1 MQPIIQKQW
10 SVLPVIPPE
19 TDQLLSAYPCPIRQ
33 ILFNRGLTTEEDA
46 HHYLFSDSEPLDPFS
61 LSGMMVAVDRICQAI
76 KNNEKIVV
84 YGDYDVDGVTACTLM
99 VQALQ
104 SVGADAKG
112 YIPNRFDEGYG
123 LNTEALTSLNNDGAQ
138 LVITVDCGI
147 RSPVEAAH
155 AKSLGMDMVISDHHH
170 PKGDIPEALAVICPK
185 LPSETYANP
194 DLAGVGIAFKIVQG
208 LFHSIG
214 VGSQAADVWLDL
226 VALGTVADMVPLK
239 GENRAMVRSGLRQ
252 MRDKG
257 YPRAGIIALSNVAGM
272 DITKVT
278 AGDIGFL
285 LGPRLNAAGRLETA
299 MSAFNL
305 LMAQTTL
312 EAAPLA
318 IELNYQNSERQKKT
332 KEIQEHAV
340 QVVSG
345 DPGSL
350 IFVANQDFHTGVV
363 GLAASRLV
371 DLYYRPAIVA
381 KIDDDYTRASCRS
394 IPEFHITDALD
405 ECADLM
411 VRHGGHAMAAGF
423 TVANDNLDLLK
434 TRLYE
439 IATRKLS
446 QQTLTPSIKVDVDI
460 PLRDLRPDLIRYLDA
475 MQPTGMGN
483 PEAIFMTRDV
493 EIKKAKTFG
502 ADNSHLRLTIS
513 DGWLTY
519 DAIAFRRGELASNL
533 PNRIDLVYTFE
544 TNNYNGVTTLRLNV
558 RDLRAARQGP
568 Q

>member
-194 DLAGVGIAFKIVQG
+194 DLAGVGIAFKIIQG

>member
-10 SVLPVIPPE
+10 SVLPVLPPE
-19 TDQLLSAYPCPIRQ
+19 TDQLLSAYPSPIRQ

-147 RSPVEAAH
+147 RSPVEEAH

-185 LPSETYANP
+185 LPGETYANP

-405 ECADLM
+405 ECANLM

>member
-1 MQPIIQKQW
+1 MQPLIQKQW
-10 SVLPVIPPE
+10 SVLPVLPPE
-19 TDQLLSAYPCPIRQ
+19 TDQLLSAYPGPIRQ
-33 ILFNRGLTTEEDA
+33 ILFNRGLTSEESA
-46 HHYLFSDSEPLDPFS
+46 HHYLFSDSESLDPFS
-61 LSGMMVAVDRICQAI
+61 LSGMDVAVDRICQAI
-76 KNNEKIVV
+76 KNGEPIVV
-84 YGDYDVDGVTACTLM
+84 YGDYDVDGVTACALM

-104 SVGADAKG
+104 SVGAQVKG

-123 LNTEALTSLNNDGAQ
+123 LNTEALTTLNNDGTR

-155 AKSLGMDMVISDHHH
+155 AKSLGMDIIISDHHH
-170 PKGDIPEALAVICPK
+170 PKGDIPQATAVICPK
-185 LPSETYANP
+185 LPGEVYDNP
-194 DLAGVGIAFKIVQG
+194 DLAGVGIAFKIIQG

-214 VGSQAADVWLDL
+214 IGIKAADFWLDL

-257 YPRAGIIALSNVAGM
+257 YTRAGIIALSNVAGM
-272 DITKVT
+272 DITRVT

-299 MSAFNL
+299 MTALNL
-305 LMAQTTL
+305 LMAPTTL
-312 EAAPLA
+312 DAAPLA
-318 IELNYQNSERQKKT
+318 MELNSHNSERQKKT

-350 IFVANQDFHTGVV
+350 IFVADPDFHSGVV

-381 KIDDDYTRASCRS
+381 KIDDDFTRASCRS

-405 ECADLM
+405 ECADLL

-423 TVANDNLDLLK
+423 TVANDKLDVLRS
-434 TRLYE
+434 RLYD
-439 IATRKLS
+439 IATRILS

-460 PLRDLRPDLIRYLDA
+460 PLRELRPDLIRYLDA

-519 DAIAFRRGELASNL
+519 DAIAFRRGELISNL

-544 TNNYNGVTTLRLNV
+544 TNNYNGITTLRLNV
-558 RDLRAARQGP
+558 RDLRAAIQD
-568 Q
+568 